1 MTEAE
6 YIAATNLAKL
16 RLAHHALYDVLL
28 LKADEAIGERGRGG
42 EDDCGLAEGLGGNAH
57 DVKPTEKRGC
67 EGLLFTSPP
76 AQNGIRLRLHAWKR
90 NTP

>member
-28 LKADEAIGERGRGG
+28 LKYDESIEKFKALQIIRTLIERH
-42 EDDCGLAEGLGGNAH
+42 ESQ
-57 DVKPTEKRGC
+57 V
-67 EGLLFTSPP
+67 
-76 AQNGIRLRLHAWKR
+76 
-90 NTP
+90 